1 MQRLSLEGY
10 FDHFGE
16 IPREAV
22 VKEDILING
31 LSFTDGALQGSSG
44 YQDKAYFLFT
54 FDKDLPQTVKSRK
67 KIIPQEIRISR
78 GPYGLRPTVIQS
90 RHASDTPYKIDC
102 ADGRSGSGKLG
113 LFYGHGKEPVADV
126 EFVPRHRYYDFKL
139 GNGKPID
146 TVAPA
151 IYWGETID
159 VTAYRVCQY
168 WGEKEECGFCDINEN
183 FRVWGSLRREVGAVI
198 PVELVAEAVDL
209 ASKDTTTKRYLIT
222 GGAIKD
228 GEKEFAFYY
237 PYIRETEKTLSR
249 KLPCRLNVQ
258 GLGTEYLEKFHAAG
272 VDYFHPNL
280 EVWDPK
286 LFSVIC
292 PGKEKY
298 RGREWWIRQAME
310 ASRIFGVGNV
320 SPNFV
325 AGVEMAHSESF
336 PFGFTNVDEAVRSTL
351 EGIEFFMTHDVTP
364 KFDNWAVEP
373 LSPFGKLNCKTPPL
387 ELFMKLYAGYYSLK
401 KQYGLPWPQ
410 GLGEAGPGKSIVP
423 ATAFMD
429 IGA

>member
-1 MQRLSLEGY
+1 MFGMQVPSPAGY
-10 FDHFGE
+10 FDNFSE

-22 VKEDILING
+22 LKEDILING
-31 LSFTDGALQGSSG
+31 LSFTDDALQGSS

-54 FDKDLPQTVKSRK
+54 FDKDPPQTVKGRK
-67 KIIPQEIRISR
+67 KIIPQEIRISH
-78 GPYGLRPTVIQS
+78 GPHGLRPTIIQS
-90 RHASDTPYKIDC
+90 RHASDTPYKVDKV
-102 ADGRSGSGKLG
+102 DGKLG
-113 LFYGHGKEPVADV
+113 LFYNHGEEPMADV

-139 GNGKPID
+139 SNGMEID
-146 TVAPA
+146 TIAPA

-168 WGEKEECGFCDINEN
+168 WGEKEECRFCDINEN
-183 FRVWGSLRREVGAVI
+183 FRAWGSLRRQVGAMI

-228 GEKEFAFYY
+228 SKKEFEFYY
-237 PYIRETEKTLSR
+237 PYIKETEKMLGR

-258 GLGTEYLEKFHAAG
+258 GLGNEYLEKFHDAG

-280 EVWDPK
+280 EVWDES
-286 LFSVIC
+286 LFKMIC

-298 RGREWWIRQAME
+298 RGREWWIRQAVE

-325 AGVEMAHSESF
+325 AGVEMAHSEHF
-336 PFGFTNVDEAVRSTL
+336 PFGFTNVDEAVKSTL

-373 LSPFGKLNCKTPPL
+373 LSSFGKLNCKAPPL
-387 ELFMKLYAGYYSLK
+387 EFFMKLYAGYYSLK

-410 GLGEAGPGKSIVP
+410 GLGEPGPGRSQVP

-429 IGA
+429 IGT